1 MRAIG
6 RLALLLSVC
15 VAGQAG
21 AAPPDPEYSANE
33 FVKAI
38 LSGPQACPKGRTLE
52 ACEANPKTRRF
63 TLATEGPGEA
73 AAPRRARMIAGA
85 HGAGVRPAKLSSAD
99 VLVTF
104 ALGSAEIT
112 AQGQA
117 NLHSIAQGLNT
128 PALASVSFEVAGFTD
143 VTGSAETNR
152 LLSQRRAEAVRT
164 YLVGLSVQPQ
174 RLTTAGYG
182 ADHLIDPADPTSEAN
197 RRVELHRL
205 N

>member
-1 MRAIG
+1 M
-6 RLALLLSVC
+6 
-15 VAGQAG
+15 
-21 AAPPDPEYSANE
+21 
-33 FVKAI
+33 
-38 LSGPQACPKGRTLE
+38 
-52 ACEANPKTRRF
+52 
-63 TLATEGPGEA
+63 
-73 AAPRRARMIAGA
+73 
-85 HGAGVRPAKLSSAD
+85 
-99 VLVTF
+99 
-104 ALGSAEIT
+104 
-112 AQGQA
+112 
-117 NLHSIAQGLNT
+117 
-128 PALASVSFEVAGFTD
+128 AGFTD